1 MNRLRVAVLAL
12 CAFAAFAMTSPSA
25 RAGGDIG
32 TENCFTVRGEANAR
46 NQWVSKRRAEKRLA
60 EKIAYHMRDPA
71 GVSVG
76 PTTFH
81 CILRAC
87 EATAVVCH
95 PY

>member
-1 MNRLRVAVLAL
+1 MNKLWVGVLAL
-12 CAFAAFAMTSPSA
+12 GALAAFAITSPSA

-32 TENCFTVRGEANAR
+32 AENCFTLRGEANAR

-71 GVSVG
+71 GVTVS

>member
-1 MNRLRVAVLAL
+1 MQKLWVGVLAL
-12 CAFAAFAMTSPSA
+12 CALVAFAVTSPSA
-25 RAGGDIG
+25 RAGGDR
-32 TENCFTVRGEANAR
+32 ENCFVVSGEANAR

-60 EKIAYHMRDPA
+60 EKIAVHMKDPA
-71 GVSVG
+71 GVTVS

>member
-1 MNRLRVAVLAL
+1 MQKLWVAALVL
-12 CAFAAFAMTSPSA
+12 CALAAFAIASPSA
-25 RAGGDIG
+25 RAGGDVG
-32 TENCFTVRGEANAR
+32 PGNCFTVSGEANAR
-46 NQWVSKRRAEKRLA
+46 NQWVSKRRAERRLA
-60 EKIAYHMRDPA
+60 EKIAFHMRDPA
-71 GVSVG
+71 GVTVS